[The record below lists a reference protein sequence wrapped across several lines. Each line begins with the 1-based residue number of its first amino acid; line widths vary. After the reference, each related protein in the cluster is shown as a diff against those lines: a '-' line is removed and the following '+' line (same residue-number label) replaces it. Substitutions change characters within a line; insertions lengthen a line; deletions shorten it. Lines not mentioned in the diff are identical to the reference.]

1 MSNITPKSGKHGSRK
16 THEVGAIIA
25 AIEEIKSGSI
35 SIRKAAAK
43 FEIPISTLH
52 NKLKGKST
60 LEASRM
66 LLTNDEESKLVNWLI
81 ELSRCGFGKTNDE
94 VKLAARD
101 IMATRNAASKSKNK
115 VPTNNWLY
123 KFYKRHPE
131 LSLSPHMSLAKERK
145 MSNLTPKSGK
155 HGSRKTHEAGALPAK
170 ERKMSN
176 ITPKSGKHGSRK
188 THEVGAIIAA
198 IEEIKSGSISY
209 RKAAEKFEIPTSTLH
224 NKLKGKSTLESS
236 RMLLTKDEES
246 KLVNWLIELSRCGF
260 GKTNDEIRL
269 AARDIMATRNAA
281 SKSKSKVPTNNW
293 LYKFYERHPEL
304 SLRSST
310 SLAKERAVITPE
322 DVSRWFSDLKHT
334 IDAIDNTVLKNPHRI
349 FSANETGFGFN
360 VNNRKVIEFKQS
372 KHMYSISSNNKT
384 RVTVLACASAGGQ
397 YIPPLLIYPYKRM
410 PSKNLLEEFP
420 DAHLQ
425 VSDKGRINASIFY
438 TWLRDSFIPATQNV
452 PKPVILLVDGHTSHT
467 SLTETSL
474 LCDEN
479 KILLYCLLPHASHLI
494 QPLDQAFFGAIK
506 PAWIEAIRQH
516 GVSLK
521 SFASILAPIWR
532 KNATPDIAA
541 KSFSAAGI
549 YPYNPEKVLKSG
561 KMYPSKVY
569 RNTDQ
574 NPSLSI
580 PANTVTSLATDISV
594 PPEASSSMVPLESS
608 TPTEASQT
616 EISYNFDTSTFPV
629 IAMTIET
636 PAEASI
642 MSEAS
647 DDLWTIPLAIPT
659 QPEASSLLLTT
670 PQHRT
675 STKGLPP
682 QIPSTSKVSS
692 PRKMSTKQLKA
703 HKDLCFFLADEIS
716 RHQLIMFFS
725 KLSGSQSQD
734 LSDAKDVSQYQ
745 KFLDLSHTLFAACDK
760 SEGQAVTASIT
771 ANNIFKLPSLKGK
784 SKGNRNPTL
793 TTTVPNLISGDE
805 FRGVSKR
812 KHQGIEETENKKI
825 GKRLERVEIKKKREQ
840 EKDNRKLVQEE
851 KKEEQEKKEGRTRK
865 KLAKMRKLEVQQ

>member
-94 VKLAARD
+94 IRLAARD

-131 LSLSPHMSLAKERK
+131 LSLRPHMSLAKEWK
-145 MSNLTPKSGK
+145 MSNVTPKSGK
-155 HGSRKTHEAGALPAK
+155 HGSRKTHEAGASPAK

-176 ITPKSGKHGSRK
+176 ITPKSSKHGSRK
-188 THEVGAIIAA
+188 THE
-198 IEEIKSGSISY
+198 
-209 RKAAEKFEIPTSTLH
+209 
-224 NKLKGKSTLESS
+224 
-236 RMLLTKDEES
+236 
-246 KLVNWLIELSRCGF
+246 
-260 GKTNDEIRL
+260 
-269 AARDIMATRNAA
+269 
-281 SKSKSKVPTNNW
+281 
-293 LYKFYERHPEL
+293 
-304 SLRSST
+304 
-310 SLAKERAVITPE
+310 
-322 DVSRWFSDLKHT
+322 
-334 IDAIDNTVLKNPHRI
+334 
-349 FSANETGFGFN
+349 
-360 VNNRKVIEFKQS
+360 
-372 KHMYSISSNNKT
+372 
-384 RVTVLACASAGGQ
+384 
-397 YIPPLLIYPYKRM
+397 
-410 PSKNLLEEFP
+410 
-420 DAHLQ
+420 
-425 VSDKGRINASIFY
+425 
-438 TWLRDSFIPATQNV
+438 
-452 PKPVILLVDGHTSHT
+452 
-467 SLTETSL
+467 
-474 LCDEN
+474 
-479 KILLYCLLPHASHLI
+479 
-494 QPLDQAFFGAIK
+494 
-506 PAWIEAIRQH
+506 
-516 GVSLK
+516 
-521 SFASILAPIWR
+521 
-532 KNATPDIAA
+532 
-541 KSFSAAGI
+541 
-549 YPYNPEKVLKSG
+549 
-561 KMYPSKVY
+561 VY

-574 NPSLSI
+574 NPSLCI

-659 QPEASSLLLTT
+659 QPEASSLLLT

-675 STKGLPP
+675 STMGLPP

-716 RHQLIMFFS
+716 RHQLVMFFS

-734 LSDAKDVSQYQ
+734 LSDAKDVAQYQ
-745 KFLDLSHTLFAACDK
+745 KFLDLSQTLFEACGK

-771 ANNIFKLPSLKGK
+771 ADNIFKLPSFKGK
-784 SKGNRNPTL
+784 RKGNRNPTL

-805 FRGVSKR
+805 FREVSKR
-812 KHQGIEETENKKI
+812 KHQGIEETENTKI
-825 GKRLERVEIKKKREQ
+825 DYGSVNGAAAVGIAGGPERGTSAKNDVFKSRPPYGPFRNATRWANE
-840 EKDNRKLVQEE
+840 
-851 KKEEQEKKEGRTRK
+851 RTWYGP
-865 KLAKMRKLEVQQ
+865 